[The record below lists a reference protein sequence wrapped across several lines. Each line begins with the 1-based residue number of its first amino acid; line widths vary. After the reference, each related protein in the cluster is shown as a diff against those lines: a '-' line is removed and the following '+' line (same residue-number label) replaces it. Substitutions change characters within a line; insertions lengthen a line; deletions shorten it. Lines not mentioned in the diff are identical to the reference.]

1 MRFTPEHELLR
12 QSIKRLVET
21 EIAPHVDAWEEE
33 GIFPA
38 HELFPKLGRAGILG
52 ITKPVEYG
60 GQGLDYSYSL
70 VYAEEIGRIK
80 CSGLSTAIG
89 VQTDMATPAL
99 ARYGSESLKRE
110 FLVPAIAG
118 ECVTS
123 IAVSEVGAGSDV
135 ASIKT
140 TARRDG
146 DDYIINGSKMWITN
160 GTQSDWLCLLC
171 NTGSDNAPHRN
182 KSLIVVPTNTPG
194 VSIGKRLNKLGARS
208 SDTAPIYLDEVRV
221 PVRHRIGEEGMGFI
235 YQMQQFQEERLF
247 AGSKYLSQ
255 IEDAI
260 TVTAEYTAS
269 RVAFGKPLLDQQMIH
284 CKLAELQIEC
294 NAARALLR
302 EAAEHYIA
310 GDADATLLTSMA
322 KFKVGQLG
330 QTVPSACLQFWG
342 GQGFMWDSPIT
353 RIFRDSRLCSI
364 GGGANEV
371 MLQIIAK
378 DLGYHPATRSSA
390 RSG

>member
-1 MRFTPEHELLR
+1 MRFTPEHDMLR
-12 QSIKRLVET
+12 EAVKRLVDT
-21 EIAPHVDAWEEE
+21 QINPHVDEWEEA

-38 HELFPKLGRAGILG
+38 HELFRELGKAGMLG

-60 GQGLDYSYSL
+60 GQGLDYSYAL
-70 VYAEEIGRIK
+70 VFAEEIGRIH
-80 CSGLSTAIG
+80 CSGISTAIG

-99 ARYGSESLKRE
+99 ASYGSDELKRE
-110 FLVPAIAG
+110 FLAPAIAG
-118 ECVTS
+118 EVVTS

-160 GTQSDWLCLLC
+160 ATQADWLCLLC
-171 NTGSDNAPHRN
+171 NTGTENAPHRN
-182 KSLIVVPTNTPG
+182 KSVIIVPTKTKG

-208 SDTAPIYLDEVRV
+208 SDTAPVFLDDVRV
-221 PVRHRIGEEGMGFI
+221 PVRHRVGEEGLGFI
-235 YQMQQFQEERLF
+235 YQMKQFQEERLF
-247 AGSKYLSQ
+247 AASKYLSQ
-255 IEDAI
+255 IEQAI
-260 TVTAEYTAS
+260 TITAEYTAS
-269 RVAFGKPLLDQQMIH
+269 RIAFGKPLLDNQLVYS
-284 CKLAELQIEC
+284 KLAEVKADC
-294 NAARALLR
+294 AAARALLR
-302 EAAEHYIA
+302 EATEHYVA
-310 GDADATLLTSMA
+310 GDADSNLLTAMA

-342 GQGFMWDSPIT
+342 GQGFMWDNLIT
-353 RIFRDSRLCSI
+353 RIFRDTRLCSI

-378 DLGYHPATRSSA
+378 DMGLMSRPKTRKE
-390 RSG
+390 G

>member
-1 MRFTPEHELLR
+1 M
-12 QSIKRLVET
+12 
-21 EIAPHVDAWEEE
+21 
-33 GIFPA
+33 
-38 HELFPKLGRAGILG
+38 
-52 ITKPVEYG
+52 
-60 GQGLDYSYSL
+60 
-70 VYAEEIGRIK
+70 
-80 CSGLSTAIG
+80 
-89 VQTDMATPAL
+89 
-99 ARYGSESLKRE
+99 
-110 FLVPAIAG
+110 
-118 ECVTS
+118 
-123 IAVSEVGAGSDV
+123 
-135 ASIKT
+135 
-140 TARRDG
+140 
-146 DDYIINGSKMWITN
+146 
-160 GTQSDWLCLLC
+160 
-171 NTGSDNAPHRN
+171 
-182 KSLIVVPTNTPG
+182 
-194 VSIGKRLNKLGARS
+194 NKLGARS

-353 RIFRDSRLCSI
+353 RIFRDTRLCSI